1 MRRIA
6 VLVGLHGLIKRRCSV
21 RATPYQSVTCVAT
34 TDHVPTSRV
43 RVGSQV
49 EEIHSDHHHSPSRYA
64 PFLEAH
70 PVTALAR
77 VEARDVG

>member
-21 RATPYQSVTCVAT
+21 RATPCQSVTCVAT
-34 TDHVPTSRV
+34 NDYVPTSRV

-49 EEIHSDHHHSPSRYA
+49 NPTLVAVNPTTGTISALTQPQATTA
-64 PFLEAH
+64 PEQGH
-70 PVTALAR
+70 
-77 VEARDVG
+77 